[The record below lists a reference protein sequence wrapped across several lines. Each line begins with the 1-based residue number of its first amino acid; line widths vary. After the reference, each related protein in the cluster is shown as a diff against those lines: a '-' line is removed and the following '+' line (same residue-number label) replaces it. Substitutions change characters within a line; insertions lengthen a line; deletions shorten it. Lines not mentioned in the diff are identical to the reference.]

1 MSSRILDDSKTCFL
15 IFLKQKQ
22 KQVARIF
29 RGIQR
34 WGQVLEFAAK
44 IIGLILKEF
53 KKVIKFL

>member
-1 MSSRILDDSKTCFL
+1 MIQRLVFDIFETKT
-15 IFLKQKQ
+15 KK
-22 KQVARIF
+22 VARIF

>member
-1 MSSRILDDSKTCFL
+1 MIQRLVFL

-29 RGIQR
+29 RGIQQ

-53 KKVIKFL
+53 KKVIKFLSIS

>member
-1 MSSRILDDSKTCFL
+1 MIQRLVFL
-15 IFLKQKQ
+15 IFLKQ

-53 KKVIKFL
+53 KKVIKFLSIS